1 MKVELREVTVREL
14 VEDYRDDEEGGVYGY
29 GGKLDIRPPFQREF
43 IYKEKERNA
52 VIDSIL
58 KGFPLNVMYWADRED
73 DTFEIIDGQQR
84 TISIAQYV
92 EGDFSLDSRYF
103 HNLPSDTADRIL
115 GYELMVYV
123 CTGTDSEKLEWF
135 KTINIAG
142 KKLTP
147 QELRNAVYSGPW
159 VTDAKRYFSRA
170 GGPAYKVGRDHLS
183 GSAIRQEYLETA
195 IRWIRGGKGEIND
208 YMALH
213 QHDASAL
220 PLWEHFRRVIEWVE
234 SCFKT
239 RPKLMRGVDWGALYG
254 EHRDQSMDFEATEA
268 EVQRLIDDEEVER
281 QRGIYAYILTR
292 DERHLDLR
300 AFSPAMKHRA
310 YERQKGRCATCG
322 DEFTLAQMDA
332 DHIMPWA
339 KGGKTVQENC
349 QVLCRKDNQRKGA
362 K

>member
-14 VEDYRDDEEGGVYGY
+14 VEDYRDDDEGGVYGY

-43 IYKEKERNA
+43 IYKPKERNA

-58 KGFPLNVMYWADRED
+58 KGFPLNVMYWSDRGN

-92 EGDFSLDSRYF
+92 EGDFSLDARYF
-103 HNLPSDTADRIL
+103 HNLPSDTKDRIL
-115 GYELMVYV
+115 DYELMVYV

-142 KKLTP
+142 QKLTQ
-147 QELRNAVYSGPW
+147 QELRNAVYAGPW

-170 GGPAYKVGRDHLS
+170 GAVAYQVGADHLS
-183 GSAIRQEYLETA
+183 GSPIRQDYLETA
-195 IRWIRGGKGEIND
+195 IKWLGGGEINE
-208 YMALH
+208 YMARH

-220 PLWEHFRRVIEWVE
+220 PLWQHFRRVIEWVE

-239 RPKLMRGVDWGALYG
+239 RPKLMRGVDWGTLYDG
-254 EHRDQSMDFEATEA
+254 HHDKPVDFDDAEA
-268 EVQRLIDDEEVER
+268 ETLRLIDDDDVDR

-292 DERHLDLR
+292 DERHLKIR
-300 AFSPAMKHRA
+300 AFSPAMKRRA
-310 YERQKGRCATCG
+310 YERQEGRCKVCG
-322 DEFTLAQMDA
+322 DEFELVQMEA
-332 DHIMPWA
+332 DHITPWA
-339 KGGKTVQENC
+339 DGGKTVQENC
-349 QVLCRKDNQRKGA
+349 QALCRDCNRRKGA